1 MVSNLI
7 ILKAHVQLLRIGLN
21 NMEIRIE
28 YLAYTEQV
36 NISNDSPEKAAWKDL
51 YSFISDYLPLSI
63 VSYSDWNITF
73 PWRYFLSIKGFIG
86 QYFASHRDQYRV
98 IFSENAKLMLKTAND
113 TSYNT
118 ALLLCARTEEEIK
131 QRLSNIGFKRT
142 LTKNQIHNLC
152 KISHLPGAATFSV
165 PGAGKTTEALAF
177 FFVNSAKTDRLLVVA
192 PKNAF
197 GAWDEQLDACMGKGY
212 DSFVRLRG
220 GGTAIIAA
228 MQTIPRFMIIT
239 YDQLVRVKSTIIDLL
254 SCGNVYM
261 FLDESH
267 RIKGGKQIKRA
278 DTILEMAHLPKRKL
292 IMSGTPMPQ
301 SPKDLISQ
309 FLFLYPT
316 KTVTETTVID
326 LIQPVFVRTTKGQ
339 LGIPKLNHTVVQVQM
354 PKLQRE
360 IYKTLKSEIRRQLNP
375 VLSNSSKYELRRI
388 GKCVMK
394 VMEFVSNPA
403 LLASDMNY
411 VFDHRVGTLLRTS
424 DGPKIDYVCRRARE
438 LAIEGRKVIIWS
450 SFVQNVE
457 LIALRLSDLGAEYIH
472 GKVDAGDEADSDTRE
487 GKIKRFHDDPN
498 CKVLVANPAA
508 CSEGIS
514 LHRVCQY
521 AIYLDRSFNAAH
533 YMQSEDRIHRLGLSS
548 DAKPQV
554 EFVECVDS
562 IDQVVRSRLEL
573 KVRTM
578 AQALEDPSLNVEISS
593 VDYDEEAEDYDSLTT
608 DDAKAVIEY
617 FFSGDPND

>member
-1 MVSNLI
+1 MD
-7 ILKAHVQLLRIGLN
+7 
-21 NMEIRIE
+21 IRID

-36 NISNDSPEKAAWKDL
+36 NISNDSSDKVTWKAL
-51 YSFISDYLPLSI
+51 YSFICDYLPMSV
-63 VSYSDWNITF
+63 VSYSDWSISF
-73 PWRYFLSIKGFIG
+73 PWRYFLSIKGFVG
-86 QYFASHRDQYRV
+86 QYLSAHRDQYRV
-98 IFSENAKLMLKTAND
+98 VFSDSAKAMLKTAND

-118 ALLLCARTEEEIK
+118 AISLSGRTEKEVR
-131 QRLSNIGFKRT
+131 QYLSSIGFKRN
-142 LTKNQIHNLC
+142 LTDNQALNLS

-177 FFVNSAKTDRLLVVA
+177 FFLNAMETDRLLVVA

-197 GAWDEQLDACMGKGY
+197 GAWDEQLAACMGEDYGE
-212 DSFVRLRG
+212 FVRLRG
-220 GGTAIIAA
+220 GEGPIQMAL
-228 MQTIPRFMIIT
+228 QSVPRFMLIT
-239 YDQLVRVKSTIIDLL
+239 YDQLPRVKNTIVSLL
-254 SCGNVYM
+254 SSGNIYM

-278 DTILEMAHLPKRKL
+278 DAILEMAHLPKRKL

-316 KTVTETTVID
+316 KDVSETTVID
-326 LIQPVFVRTTKGQ
+326 LIQPIFVRTTKGQ
-339 LGIPKLNHTVVQVQM
+339 LGIPKLDHKVVQVPMTQ
-354 PKLQRE
+354 LQRE

-375 VLSNSSKYELRRI
+375 VLSDSSRYELRRI

-403 LLASDMNY
+403 LLSNDMDY
-411 VFDHRVGTLLRTS
+411 AFDRRVGALLLAS

-438 LAIEGRKVIIWS
+438 LAAEGKKVLIWS
-450 SFVQNVE
+450 SFIQNVE
-457 LIALRLSDLGAEYIH
+457 LIALRLSDLGAEFIH
-472 GKVDAGDEADSDTRE
+472 GGVDAGDESDYDTRE
-487 GKIKRFHDDPN
+487 GKIKRFHTDDT

-514 LHRVCQY
+514 LHKVCQY

-533 YMQSEDRIHRLGLSS
+533 YMQSEDRIHRLGLAP

-554 EFVECVDS
+554 EFVECEDS
-562 IDQVVRSRLEL
+562 VDQVVRSRLEL
-573 KVRTM
+573 KVKTM
-578 AQALEDPSLNVEISS
+578 AQALEDSSLSVEISS
-593 VDYDEEAEDYDSLTT
+593 VDYDEEAEDYDSLTV

-617 FFSGDPND
+617 FFSGGQND

>member
-1 MVSNLI
+1 MD
-7 ILKAHVQLLRIGLN
+7 
-21 NMEIRIE
+21 IRID

-36 NISNDSPEKAAWKDL
+36 NISNDSSDKKAWKAL
-51 YSFISDYLPLSI
+51 YSFICDYLPMTVI
-63 VSYSDWNITF
+63 SYSDWSITF
-73 PWRYFLSIKGFIG
+73 PWRYFLSIKSFIG
-86 QYFASHRDQYRV
+86 QYFSAHRDQYRV
-98 IFSENAKLMLKTAND
+98 LFSDSAKSMLKAAND
-113 TSYNT
+113 TSYNSAIT
-118 ALLLCARTEEEIK
+118 LPARTETDVEQK
-131 QRLSNIGFKRT
+131 LSDLGFRRKLTDNQRY
-142 LTKNQIHNLC
+142 NLA

-177 FFVNSAKTDRLLVVA
+177 FFVNALETDRLLVVA

-197 GAWDEQLDACMGKGY
+197 GAWDEQLSACMGEEY

-220 GGTAIIAA
+220 GEAAIQLAL
-228 MQTIPRFMIIT
+228 QTSPRFMLIT
-239 YDQLVRVKSTIIDLL
+239 YDQLPRVKTLIIELL
-254 SCGNVYM
+254 SAGNVYM

-278 DTILEMAHLPKRKL
+278 DAILEMAHLPKRKL

-301 SPKDLISQ
+301 SPKDLVSQ

-316 KTVTETTVID
+316 KDAAENTVID
-326 LIQPVFVRTTKGQ
+326 LIQPIFVRTTKGQ
-339 LGIPKLNHTVVQVQM
+339 LGIPELNHKVVQVPM
-354 PKLQRE
+354 SPLQRE
-360 IYKTLKSEIRRQLNP
+360 IYKTLKSEICRQLNP
-375 VLSNSSKYELRRI
+375 VLSDSSRYELRRI

-403 LLASDMNY
+403 LLSNDMDY
-411 VFDHRVGTLLRTS
+411 AFDRRVGALLLAS
-424 DGPKIDYVCRRARE
+424 DGPKIDYVCRQARK
-438 LAIEGRKVIIWS
+438 LAAEGKKVLIWS

-472 GKVDAGDEADSDTRE
+472 GGVDAGDEDDYDTRE
-487 GKIKRFHDDPN
+487 GKIKRFHTDDS

-514 LHRVCQY
+514 LHKVCQY

-533 YMQSEDRIHRLGLSS
+533 YMQSEDRIHRLGLDK

-554 EFVECVDS
+554 EFVECEDS
-562 IDQVVRSRLEL
+562 VDQVVRNRLEL

-593 VDYDEEAEDYDSLTT
+593 VDYDEEAEDYDSLTA

-617 FFSGDPND
+617 FFNGD